1 MIQKIKID
9 WRNCYGI
16 KELNQEFQFTS
27 GKQIHLIYAPNGSMK
42 TSFAKTMRYLSGQS
56 KEKPCDKLHD
66 KDKSSFILKADGLDV
81 SKENIFVVNGDDD
94 IDCSKSFVNFL
105 ASSELKNRYDSIYQQ
120 LSEKKELLISKLK
133 SASLSSDC
141 EPKNMRFI
149 GYQIADALAFA
160 ESEGTYRLECL
171 YERSCGA
178 VVCRRINGEIRLLL
192 IKNSRSAHWGF
203 PKGHMERGETPEQTA
218 RREVLEETGIHI
230 DIIPDFTAKSDYT
243 IQGKVEKSVT
253 IFLAKTEDTETII
266 QREEIDDYIW
276 LGFDK
281 ALETLKFENDKA
293 ILKSAR
299 RFMDKH
305 GIFETDD

>member
-1 MIQKIKID
+1 MPQNKRRD
-9 WRNCYGI
+9 QTSSYQEQPQCPLGI
-16 KELNQEFQFTS
+16 PQ
-27 GKQIHLIYAPNGSMK
+27 
-42 TSFAKTMRYLSGQS
+42 
-56 KEKPCDKLHD
+56 
-66 KDKSSFILKADGLDV
+66 
-81 SKENIFVVNGDDD
+81 
-94 IDCSKSFVNFL
+94 
-105 ASSELKNRYDSIYQQ
+105 
-120 LSEKKELLISKLK
+120 
-133 SASLSSDC
+133 
-141 EPKNMRFI
+141 
-149 GYQIADALAFA
+149 
-160 ESEGTYRLECL
+160 
-171 YERSCGA
+171 RSHG
-178 VVCRRINGEIRLLL
+178 
-192 IKNSRSAHWGF
+192 
-203 PKGHMERGETPEQTA
+203 A

>member
-1 MIQKIKID
+1 
-9 WRNCYGI
+9 
-16 KELNQEFQFTS
+16 
-27 GKQIHLIYAPNGSMK
+27 
-42 TSFAKTMRYLSGQS
+42 
-56 KEKPCDKLHD
+56 
-66 KDKSSFILKADGLDV
+66 
-81 SKENIFVVNGDDD
+81 
-94 IDCSKSFVNFL
+94 
-105 ASSELKNRYDSIYQQ
+105 
-120 LSEKKELLISKLK
+120 
-133 SASLSSDC
+133 
-141 EPKNMRFI
+141 
-149 GYQIADALAFA
+149 
-160 ESEGTYRLECL
+160 
-171 YERSCGA
+171 
-178 VVCRRINGEIRLLL
+178 
-192 IKNSRSAHWGF
+192 
-203 PKGHMERGETPEQTA
+203 MERGETPEQTA

-266 QREEIDDYIW
+266 QRVEIDDYIW

>member
-1 MIQKIKID
+1 MPQNKRRDQTSSHQEQPQRPLGIPQRSHGAR
-9 WRNCYGI
+9 RN
-16 KELNQEFQFTS
+16 
-27 GKQIHLIYAPNGSMK
+27 
-42 TSFAKTMRYLSGQS
+42 
-56 KEKPCDKLHD
+56 
-66 KDKSSFILKADGLDV
+66 
-81 SKENIFVVNGDDD
+81 
-94 IDCSKSFVNFL
+94 
-105 ASSELKNRYDSIYQQ
+105 
-120 LSEKKELLISKLK
+120 
-133 SASLSSDC
+133 
-141 EPKNMRFI
+141 
-149 GYQIADALAFA
+149 
-160 ESEGTYRLECL
+160 
-171 YERSCGA
+171 
-178 VVCRRINGEIRLLL
+178 
-192 IKNSRSAHWGF
+192 
-203 PKGHMERGETPEQTA
+203 A